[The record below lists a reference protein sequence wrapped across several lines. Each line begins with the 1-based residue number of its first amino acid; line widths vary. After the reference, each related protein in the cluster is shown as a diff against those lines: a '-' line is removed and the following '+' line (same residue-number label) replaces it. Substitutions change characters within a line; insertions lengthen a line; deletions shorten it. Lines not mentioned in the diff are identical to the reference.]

1 MTSPRGVGREHL
13 CRGGDISRADRTS
26 RRTAG
31 LLCSPAQ
38 RHQEP
43 AIPTSPARPLTRV
56 RPLTGLLAAA
66 LAAGV
71 LTTTL
76 TGTSSADRPATGLS
90 VDLETASTKTL
101 QAALTAGKLSSKELV
116 AAYLERI
123 GALNS
128 DGPGLNAVRA
138 VNPQV
143 YAEAVK
149 ADTER
154 KQGKLRG
161 PLHGIPVLVKDNIDV
176 AGMPT
181 TAGVY
186 ALKDSVPAGDAPVVT
201 QLRAAGAV
209 ILGKTNLSEFANFLT
224 GGMPSGY
231 SSLGGQV
238 LNPYDTSVTP
248 SGSSSGSG
256 AAMAAALGAATVGT
270 ETSGSILSPAAATSL
285 VAVKPTVGLISRTGI
300 IPISATQDTAGP
312 MVRSVHDAAAMLSA
326 MDGDDA
332 EDSATT
338 GGPSTSVDYTAGLSE
353 TALQGKRIGVIGVT
367 NDPNYTAAQA
377 VLREQGAVLVPV
389 AAPGSTGASILTYE
403 FKRDLNAYLA
413 RLPEGAPM
421 RTLADVIAFNTAD
434 PTRTTKFGM
443 TQLLASQAVDLSPG
457 SADTAAYTA
466 ALTAGLT
473 SSRASIDALLTRGTP
488 DPADDL
494 SAIVSP
500 QSTTGTGARAGYPTV
515 MVPNGYAAATRR
527 PTALSFLGT
536 AYSEGTL
543 LALAYDFE
551 QAAKP
556 YEAWKPVSAVNPT
569 LYRCVDRK
577 DAPADCAP

>member
-1 MTSPRGVGREHL
+1 MNTCVGPVTSCARRARSGLAAGVLSSPSAHRAQEHA
-13 CRGGDISRADRTS
+13 IS
-26 RRTAG
+26 
-31 LLCSPAQ
+31 
-38 RHQEP
+38 
-43 AIPTSPARPLTRV
+43 TSPARPLTRV

-90 VDLETASTKTL
+90 VDLETATTKTL
-101 QAALTAGKLSSKELV
+101 QDALSAGTFSSKELV

-123 GALNS
+123 GDLNA

-138 VNPQV
+138 INPQV

-149 ADTER
+149 ADVER
-154 KQGKLRG
+154 KQGKVRG

-181 TAGVY
+181 TAGVL
-186 ALKDSVPAGDAPVVT
+186 ALRDSVPAGDAPVVT

-224 GGMPSGY
+224 SGMPSGY

-270 ETSGSILSPAAATSL
+270 ETSGSILSPSAANSL
-285 VAVKPTVGLISRTGI
+285 VGVKPTVGLISRTGI

-312 MVRSVHDAAAMLSA
+312 MVRSVYDAAAMLSA
-326 MDGDDA
+326 MDGDDP
-332 EDSATT
+332 EDAATA
-338 GGPSTSVDYTAGLSE
+338 GGPSTTVDYTAGLSD
-353 TALQGKRIGVIGVT
+353 TALQGKRIGVISVT
-367 NDPNYTAAQA
+367 NDPNYTAALA
-377 VLREQGAVLVPV
+377 VLRDQGAELVTV
-389 AAPGSTGASILTYE
+389 TAPSASGGSILTYE

-413 RLPEGAPM
+413 RLPQRAPM
-421 RTLADVIAFNTAD
+421 DSLADVIAFNTAD
-434 PTRTTKFGM
+434 PARTTKFGM
-443 TQLLASQAVDLSPG
+443 TQLLASQAVDLSPS
-457 SADTAAYTA
+457 SADTAAYT
-466 ALTAGLT
+466 TARTQGLT
-473 SSRASIDALLTRGTP
+473 TSRGSIDALLTRGTA
-488 DPADDL
+488 DPSDDL

-515 MVPNGYAAATRR
+515 MVPNGYAAANRR
-527 PTALSFLGT
+527 PTPLSFLGT

-551 QAAKP
+551 QAAKG
-556 YEAWKPVSAVNPT
+556 YAWKPVSEVNPT
-569 LYRCVDRK
+569 LYRCIEPK
-577 DAPADCAP
+577 GAPADCAP